1 MITLGTAL
9 SYFSVFE
16 KKGDNAI
23 IAVKDCKL
31 DELGIEWDEN
41 KPLDVSAK
49 WVGGALSFPAGF
61 TPTTDESDTVNY
73 FTPVGGSFKL
83 DLDSATPA
91 VVPIK
96 AGKIAIKRSI
106 DPRYFSGAIE
116 AQDTWEGAC
125 EVEVGLTVVPDDTT
139 WWRTLITG
147 AVGGAPSRP
156 PRSTGPSRSPS

>member
-1 MITLGTAL
+1 M
-9 SYFSVFE
+9 
-16 KKGDNAI
+16 
-23 IAVKDCKL
+23 
-31 DELGIEWDEN
+31 
-41 KPLDVSAK
+41 
-49 WVGGALSFPAGF
+49 
-61 TPTTDESDTVNY
+61 NY

-125 EVEVGLTVVPDDTT
+125 DVEVGLTVVPDDTT

-147 AVGGAPSRP
+147 AVGGASVQTTPVYGSFEVTFVKGADSLKLAASNVAFLCDLP
-156 PRSTGPSRSPS
+156 EADPEGGAAESELSGICYRSAGTPITATLINTQVSY